1 MATPI
6 VLVEYNQLLQVA
18 QRFQTKA
25 ETVLTL
31 RQQLQSM
38 VSQLQHSWSGTAAT
52 SFFHE
57 YQDEVEPAFER
68 LRKALETARD
78 VAIAI
83 HTGMRNAEE
92 AAAALF
98 RANFDGGIDIAAAGL
113 EAGFAT
119 LFNLSTAPPAPRLG
133 AAKLPGGP
141 VFDAAGNIIRF
152 DLTLAEFEML
162 TVPERIQWVEA
173 LERKIDSPNSF
184 HNIQDIIAFFDES
197 SALGHM
203 GPGTWASWADA
214 GVLEA
219 IQNGFFLFQNEGRPI
234 PAGFNDCAGA
244 AFAWKEFFVQQLSGL
259 AEEKL
264 IPYWAMAEQMGVN
277 YGSDAANLRAG
288 IPARG
293 TAAGDLIP
301 QFVAYGNLYRFI
313 ARNEGGGNVFV
324 NRYSSRI
331 GQDVGGTI
339 AQEGTQFT
347 TTIGDFIFNR
357 SFGVD
362 LPVKEILNA
371 IWLPKVT
378 PIGQEIGGEAADFVV
393 PDEAGSW
400 FFDPKNVIGID
411 MYTDSRTPPLSF
423 PKLPPHMPLFPPSGK
438 PTEPWNVVMTHGNT
452 YYMSKLVEY
461 ELIPT
466 LPHIK
471 IDPSGE
477 VQLDNGTIIEVNGDA
492 RLVDGTIIRAN
503 GTVTTATGRL
513 IPAAGTRM
521 NPDGSYTLS
530 DGTSAK

>member
-1 MATPI
+1 MAKDAASPILAILTPEREASTLSTYPTGEHMATPI
-6 VLVEYNQLLQVA
+6 ILVEYNQLLQVA

-25 ETVLTL
+25 EAVLTL
-31 RQQLQSM
+31 RQQLQST
-38 VSQLQHSWSGTAAT
+38 VSQLQHGWSGTAAT
-52 SFFHE
+52 SFFHG
-57 YQDEVEPAFER
+57 YQTEVEPAFER
-68 LRKALETARD
+68 LREALETARD

-98 RANFDGGIDIAAAGL
+98 SANFDGGIDIAAAGL
-113 EAGFAT
+113 GAGFDT
-119 LFNLSTAPPAPRLG
+119 LFNLRTVPPAPRLG

-162 TVPERIQWVEA
+162 TAPERIQWVEA

-184 HNIQDIIAFFDES
+184 HNIQDIIVFFDES

-219 IQNGFFLFQNEGRPI
+219 IQNGYVLHQSKGII
-234 PAGFNDCAGA
+234 PPGFNDCAGA
-244 AFAWKEFFVQQLSGL
+244 AFAWKEFFLHQSKGL

-313 ARNEGGGNVFV
+313 ARNEGGGDVFV

-347 TTIGDFIFNR
+347 TTISDFIID
-357 SFGVD
+357 SSVGKD

-371 IWLPKVT
+371 IWLPNVT
-378 PIGQEIGGEAADFVV
+378 PIGQEIGGEAADLVV
-393 PDEAGSW
+393 PDQTGSW

-423 PKLPPHMPLFPPSGK
+423 PKQPPHMPLFPQQAS
-438 PTEPWNVVMTHGNT
+438 
-452 YYMSKLVEY
+452 
-461 ELIPT
+461 
-466 LPHIK
+466 
-471 IDPSGE
+471 
-477 VQLDNGTIIEVNGDA
+477 QLNLG
-492 RLVDGTIIRAN
+492 
-503 GTVTTATGRL
+503 
-513 IPAAGTRM
+513 M
-521 NPDGSYTLS
+521 LS
-530 DGTSAK
+530 